1 MIKTDHDALKASYC
15 RDGVALAKGAL
26 SQDEAREVH
35 RTVEDLISQHEETRP
50 LGDDAVIVRYDGG
63 AYFECLSRKFSK
75 IREFILASNLP
86 KLASTVLGADN
97 VTLWRDEIHY
107 KFSGAPKN
115 ATPRHH
121 GAGSFPF
128 AGDDVL
134 TIWVAL
140 TDIGLT
146 DAPLRTV
153 TGSHHDA
160 SIRFRPPTRDRAIP
174 LISGYADPPDFD
186 ALGERGDVDLVTWLV
201 EPGDAIM
208 FHPFTV
214 HGSFPNQ
221 GLRPRMAFVTRWLG
235 PNARWAPNEYSVLDQ
250 SINTDNLIDG
260 KPSGTYFPTVKHM
273 SQAAPP

>member
-1 MIKTDHDALKASYC
+1 VIQPQYDVLKTAYRS
-15 RDGVALAKGAL
+15 DGVALAKAAL
-26 SQDEAREVH
+26 SAAEARALQG
-35 RTVEDLISQHEETRP
+35 TVEDLLSRHEETRP

-75 IREFILASNLP
+75 IRELILASNLP
-86 KLASTVLGADN
+86 RLASTMLGVEN

-107 KFSGAPKN
+107 KFGGVPKN
-115 ATPRHH
+115 ATPWHH

-128 AGDDVL
+128 VGEDVL

-153 TGSHHDA
+153 TGSHRDA
-160 SIRFRPPTRDRAIP
+160 TVRFRPPTRDLTLPPIA
-174 LISGYADPPDFD
+174 GYADPPDFD

-214 HGSFPNQ
+214 HGSYPNQ

-235 PNARWAPNEYSVLDQ
+235 ADARWAPDEYSVLDQ
-250 SINTDNLIDG
+250 SINEGSLIDG
-260 KPSGTYFPTVKHM
+260 KPSGTYFPQVNVKDL
-273 SQAAPP
+273 AVL